1 MPITK
6 PLLPPKPGYVEV
18 IDENNGGHIYKPT
31 TDTQKRLEAEAAYQ
45 QKIDELQTMI
55 DTLST
60 TMNVS
65 IETKK
70 GATT

>member
-1 MPITK
+1 MAITN
-6 PLLPPKPGYVEV
+6 PLLPPKAGYVEV
-18 IDENNGGHIYKPT
+18 VDENGNHVYKPT
-31 TDTQKRLEAEAAYQ
+31 RETQERLELEAVYQ

>member
-1 MPITK
+1 MVISK
-6 PLLPPKPGYVEV
+6 PLLPPKAGYVEV
-18 IDENNGGHIYKPT
+18 IDENGNHVYKPT
-31 TDTQKRLEAEAAYQ
+31 RETQERLSLENSYQ

-55 DTLST
+55 DTLAT